1 MKWEGGSMI
10 ESRDSLK
17 SNRGMFTE
25 TVITN
30 DEIKERNYNMVK
42 SLDPKVGKT
51 LF

>member
-1 MKWEGGSMI
+1 MKWEGKSMI
-10 ESRDSLK
+10 ESRNSLK

-30 DEIKERNYNMVK
+30 HEIRERNYNIVK
-42 SLDPKVGKT
+42 SLDPKVAKT